1 MATRPSQRLEEKQA
15 QVEGKAEK
23 KSAIPANAIR
33 PQDHKSAKA
42 DVVDDGGHPTFE
54 YDGLEYKIDADAR
67 IIFRDVDFLEAL
79 QDNNIVGSLRTLLGM
94 KQWMQVKA
102 KYRDPET
109 NQLLLDDEG
118 TGGPIVELFQA
129 ALNAARVKNS

>member
-1 MATRPSQRLEEKQA
+1 MATRPSQRLEEKQE
-15 QVEGKAEK
+15 QLNGKAEK
-23 KSAIPANAIR
+23 KSVIPANALR

-42 DVVDDGGHPTFE
+42 DVVNDGHPVFTFDE
-54 YDGLEYKIDADAR
+54 VEYKIDADSR
-67 IIFRDVDFLEAL
+67 TIFRDVDFLEAL

-129 ALNAARVKNS
+129 ALDAARAKNS